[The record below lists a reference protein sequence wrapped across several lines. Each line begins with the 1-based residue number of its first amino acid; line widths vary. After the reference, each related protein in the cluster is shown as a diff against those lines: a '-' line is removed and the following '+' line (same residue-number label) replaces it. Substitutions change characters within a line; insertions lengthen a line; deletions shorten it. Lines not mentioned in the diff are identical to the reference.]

1 MRTGLTRSEPRPHT
15 AIVLGA
21 ERKARYEMDDLE
33 KTAAELRAAHAEGRG
48 AVELALLS
56 RDRMG
61 SAFGVIS
68 FIAAFRMAF
77 DVPLPV
83 LQRAQAWER
92 FGWGGVQI
100 SDEEFSALLSP
111 WLTD

>member
-1 MRTGLTRSEPRPHT
+1 L
-15 AIVLGA
+15 VLK
-21 ERKARYEMDDLE
+21 EEQKAGYEMSDVE
-33 KTAAELRAAHAEGRG
+33 KTAAELRAAHAEGKG

-56 RDRMG
+56 RDKLG

-68 FIAAFRMAF
+68 FIAAFRTAF

-100 SDEEFSALLSP
+100 SDQEFSALLSP